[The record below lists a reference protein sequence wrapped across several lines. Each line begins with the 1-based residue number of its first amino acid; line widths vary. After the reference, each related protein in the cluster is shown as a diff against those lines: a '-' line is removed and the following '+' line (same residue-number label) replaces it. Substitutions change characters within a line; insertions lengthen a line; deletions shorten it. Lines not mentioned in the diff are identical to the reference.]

1 MLSKLLKEDAII
13 VNLESEDKESL
24 FLELLECIVRSH
36 PDMDREEA
44 LDALMEREERGNTC
58 ISRGI
63 AVPHAVCES
72 VKGVAVAIGISKGGI
87 DYEIDSSLMK
97 TLENVTNFE
106 GDAVHVVLM
115 ILGSS
120 DNATERLTVL
130 AEGANLIHKAGFCR
144 NLIDAKNASEAMS
157 VIKEFESQI

>member
-1 MLSKLLKEDAII
+1 MLSNILNEDSI
-13 VNLESEDKESL
+13 VVDLESDDKESL
-24 FLELLECIVRSH
+24 FLELLERIVRTN
-36 PDMDREEA
+36 PEIDREEA
-44 LDALMEREERGNTC
+44 LDALMDRESRGNTC

-72 VKGVAVAIGISKGGI
+72 VKGVAVAMGTSKRGI
-87 DYEIDSSLMK
+87 DYEIDASLIK
-97 TLENVTNFE
+97 TLENVANFE

-120 DNATERLTVL
+120 DNATERLTLL

-144 NLIDAKNASEAMS
+144 ALIDAKNAAEAMS